1 MSKVCITIRRSL
13 QNKLPFL
20 GKIVFT
26 LEGDNSELITSFI
39 PEVGFFYRGQAYAHL
54 VPNEEIEGT
63 TYYHYAIYA
72 QGHIRGVFLSEPV
85 EEGICLVPDHDCNLD
100 DIISPIPDKE
110 TANEIV
116 AKASSMMA
124 EIKSALEQAK
134 ECMRKSCEA
143 AASTRNLPSLVQ
155 EVQTYYNW
163 TKSRQE
169 EIENEFSSFEEL
181 LHNYETN
188 LKQQIKNIFYENT
201 QELLSSIKEEQLLI
215 NDLWEKILDKFQ
227 GAENIGAIQEAIQH
241 LNSTYVAE
249 ITRITNK
256 LNQIDEAL
264 AKKFVH
270 ICGEKTTL
278 SQLPS
283 TGNDGDIWLISSK
296 DNAIYMWYANSWHH
310 ITTKRQADTIEVSPQ
325 NSFELAA
332 VAALLEEGAHLTVL
346 FHNLTED

>member
-1 MSKVCITIRRSL
+1 MAKRVVTVKRFL
-13 QNKLPFL
+13 QQLYPFQ

-39 PEVGFFYRGQAYAHL
+39 PEVGFFCHGETYVHL

-63 TYYHYAIYA
+63 TYYSYAIYA

-85 EEGICLVPDHDCNLD
+85 EQGICLVPNHDCNLD

-143 AASTRNLPSLVQ
+143 AASTRNIPSLVQ

-169 EIENEFSSFEEL
+169 EIENDLSSFKKMLSDYESNLKNQITSIFFENTKEL
-181 LHNYETN
+181 LD
-188 LKQQIKNIFYENT
+188 
-201 QELLSSIKEEQLLI
+201 SIKEEQTII
-215 NDLWEKILDKFQ
+215 NDLWNKILEKFQ
-227 GAENIGAIQEAIQH
+227 GAENIGEIQDSIRSLHEAYIADINELRNTLH
-241 LNSTYVAE
+241 NMHIPTKLSELENDILEPIGTRE
-249 ITRITNK
+249 IT
-256 LNQIDEAL
+256 
-264 AKKFVH
+264 
-270 ICGEKTTL
+270 
-278 SQLPS
+278 P
-283 TGNDGDIWLISSK
+283 
-296 DNAIYMWYANSWHH
+296 
-310 ITTKRQADTIEVSPQ
+310 
-325 NSFELAA
+325 
-332 VAALLEEGAHLTVL
+332 L
-346 FHNLTED
+346 F

>member
-1 MSKVCITIRRSL
+1 MAKRVVTVKRFL
-13 QNKLPFL
+13 QQLYPFQ

-39 PEVGFFYRGQAYAHL
+39 PEVGFFCHGETYVHL

-63 TYYHYAIYA
+63 TYYSYAIYA

-85 EEGICLVPDHDCNLD
+85 EQGICLVPNHDCNLD

-143 AASTRNLPSLVQ
+143 AASTKNLPSLVQ

-169 EIENEFSSFEEL
+169 EIEEDLSSFTKMLSDYESNLKNQIKSIFFENTKEL
-181 LHNYETN
+181 LD
-188 LKQQIKNIFYENT
+188 
-201 QELLSSIKEEQLLI
+201 SVKEEQILI
-215 NDLWEKILDKFQ
+215 NDLWHKILEKFQ
-227 GAENIGAIQEAIQH
+227 GAENIGEIQDSIRSLHEAYIADINELRNTLH
-241 LNSTYVAE
+241 NLHIPTKLSELENDILEPIGTSE
-249 ITRITNK
+249 IT
-256 LNQIDEAL
+256 
-264 AKKFVH
+264 
-270 ICGEKTTL
+270 
-278 SQLPS
+278 P
-283 TGNDGDIWLISSK
+283 
-296 DNAIYMWYANSWHH
+296 
-310 ITTKRQADTIEVSPQ
+310 
-325 NSFELAA
+325 
-332 VAALLEEGAHLTVL
+332 L
-346 FHNLTED
+346 F